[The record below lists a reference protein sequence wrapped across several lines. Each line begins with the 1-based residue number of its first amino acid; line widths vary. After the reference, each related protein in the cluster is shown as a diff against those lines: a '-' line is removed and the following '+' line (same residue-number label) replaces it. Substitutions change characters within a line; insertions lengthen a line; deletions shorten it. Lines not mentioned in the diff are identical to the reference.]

1 MSQANPHE
9 VARARTCLIFF
20 ILGMIC
26 MAIIDEA
33 AAAEYYDFEPR
44 SRGYE
49 FKVSPTCPNY
59 VRFQA
64 EIAAS
69 KFSTFVP
76 TSVTGESSKEVGYDG
91 VNIITCAPIE
101 QLTNALRFDCWD
113 DRGMYACSDY
123 VVSET
128 SGAIVGQATW
138 WRENAESVELLEC
151 DVEIDPEA
159 DFLQRVAIHEIGHCH
174 GLRHSPYYE
183 AVMYAKVFLPNGFHF
198 DDIIGLCHLYGCD
211 KDIADDFGRIVINEI
226 VIPGQ
231 TEVWT
236 GVVTVDRVV
245 TASQVP

>member
-1 MSQANPHE
+1 MSECKAHE
-9 VARARTCLIFF
+9 VAQARTCLIFF

-33 AAAEYYDFEPR
+33 AAAEYYPFEPR

-49 FKVSPTCPNY
+49 FRVSPTCPNY

-64 EIAAS
+64 ELAA
-69 KFSTFVP
+69 KKYSTFIP

-91 VNIITCAPIE
+91 VNLITCAPIE
-101 QLTNALRFDCWD
+101 QLANALRVDCWNE
-113 DRGMYACSDY
+113 RGMYACSDY
-123 VVSET
+123 IVSET

-151 DVEIDPEA
+151 DVEIDQEA
-159 DFLQRVAIHEIGHCH
+159 DFLQRVIVHELGHCM

-183 AVMYAKVFLPNGFHF
+183 AAMYKTTHMSGGFHF

-211 KDIADDFGRIVINEI
+211 KDIADDFGRIVIQEV
-226 VIPGQ
+226 VITGQ
-231 TEVWT
+231 PEVWT
-236 GVVTVDRVV
+236 GVVTVLKVV
-245 TASQVP
+245 QAEQK